1 MTEKSSLTAKEASAQ
16 HIKKLSADA
25 DKPRR

>member
-1 MTEKSSLTAKEASAQ
+1 MTERSSLTAKEASVPN
-16 HIKKLSADA
+16 IKKLSADA